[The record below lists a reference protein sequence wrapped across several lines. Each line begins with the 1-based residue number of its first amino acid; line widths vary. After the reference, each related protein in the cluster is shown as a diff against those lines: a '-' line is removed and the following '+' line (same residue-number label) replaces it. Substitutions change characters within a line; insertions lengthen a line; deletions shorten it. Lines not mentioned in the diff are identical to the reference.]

1 MPITRREALL
11 STGVMAA
18 AKALP
23 LQAASPGVAM
33 QTPKADPTAEVVC
46 LTDFEPIAKEKVS
59 SMAWGY
65 ISGGSADELTMRSN
79 REAYQR
85 MRLKPRVLVDVS
97 QLDTKVTLFGQEMPF
112 PILLAPTAY
121 HKLVHPEGEV
131 ATVRGAGAAG
141 ATMVLSSFST
151 TSVEEVTAAA
161 KGPVWMQLY
170 AQSDHG
176 FTHDLVQRAEAAGAR
191 AICLTVDSPVLG
203 TRYFEQ
209 RVHFNLPAGM
219 ERPNLRGLK
228 GGPNA
233 AHRPAEM
240 EIYSGILDPALNWK
254 DVEWLRSFAKVPLLL
269 KGVLNPDD
277 ADRAAKEGVAGIIV
291 SNHGGRNLDTAPATA
306 DALPLIVEKV
316 AGRMPVLVD
325 GGIRRGTDVLKA
337 MALGAN
343 AVLIGRPQLYG
354 LGANGEAGVTK
365 VVNML
370 RREFEM
376 AMALTGRANVASI
389 DRSVLWT

>member
-11 STGVMAA
+11 STGVLAA

-23 LQAASPGVAM
+23 LQAGASQEAKAAA
-33 QTPKADPTAEVVC
+33 TPSDSPAEVVC
-46 LTDFEPIAKEKVS
+46 ITDFEPLAKEKMS
-59 SMAWGY
+59 HLAWEY
-65 ISGGSADELTMRSN
+65 INGASADELTLRWN

-85 MRLKPRVLVDVS
+85 IRLKPRVLVDVS
-97 QLDTKVTLFGQEMPF
+97 QLDTRVTLFGQEHPF

-161 KGPVWMQLY
+161 KAPVWMQLY
-170 AQSDHG
+170 AQTDHG
-176 FTHDLVQRAEAAGAR
+176 FTRDLVQRVEAAGCR
-191 AICLTVDSPVLG
+191 ALCLTVDSPVIG

-209 RVHFNLPAGM
+209 RVHFALPPGM
-219 ERPNLRGLK
+219 DRPNLKGLK
-228 GGPNA
+228 GASGS
-233 AHRPAEM
+233 HRPQEK
-240 EIYSGILDPALNWK
+240 EIYSSTLDAALNWK
-254 DVEWLRSFAKVPLLL
+254 DVEWLRSFSKIPLLL
-269 KGVLNPDD
+269 KGVLNPED
-277 ADRAAKEGVAGIIV
+277 ADRAVKEGVSGIIV
-291 SNHGGRNLDTAPATA
+291 SNHGGRNLDTVPATA
-306 DALPLIVEKV
+306 DALPLVADKI
-316 AGRMPVLVD
+316 AGRIPILVD

-337 MALGAN
+337 LALGAN

-354 LGANGEAGVTK
+354 LGAAGETGVAR

-376 AMALTGRANVASI
+376 AMAQTGRPNLAGI
-389 DRSVLWT
+389 DRSVLWS